1 MEHDCFVLGTFC
13 CETLEC
19 LGPGYPEIGKS
30 LVIHTVSYKL
40 TGEWPYCPHKSAE
53 MVVFNVVVLTFFS
66 VPLGFEIVCLQS
78 CHHAVLPHLS
88 RQGCH
93 RTVLHSIFPHSST
106 LILLQLC

>member
-19 LGPGYPEIGKS
+19 LGPGYSEIGKC

-40 TGEWPYCPHKSAE
+40 TGEWPYGPHRSAE
-53 MVVFNVVVLTFFS
+53 MAVSNVVVLTFFS
-66 VPLGFEIVCLQS
+66 ILLGFEIVCLQG
-78 CHHAVLPHLS
+78 CHHAVLPHHS

-93 RTVLHSIFPHSST
+93 HMIIRSYTPSFPT
-106 LILLQLC
+106 LQL